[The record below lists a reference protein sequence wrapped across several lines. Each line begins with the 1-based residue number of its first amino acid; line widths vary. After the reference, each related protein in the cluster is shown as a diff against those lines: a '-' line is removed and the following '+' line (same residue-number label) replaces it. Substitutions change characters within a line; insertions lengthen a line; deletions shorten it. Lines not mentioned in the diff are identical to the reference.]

1 MRQPKFNNLSIDRK
15 GTETIRQR
23 IAKSKKVKITIN
35 IDQDSLESLRKMAG
49 QSGASYQ
56 KLLNQILREGLGGRT
71 KNKKK
76 IEKVEKEIARL
87 KKLIA

>member
-1 MRQPKFNNLSIDRK
+1 MKQPKFSNLSIDRK
-15 GTETIRQR
+15 GTESIRQR

-35 IDQDSLESLRKMAG
+35 IDQDSLDSLRKMAG

-56 KLLNQILREGLGGRT
+56 KLLNQILREGLGGRSDAESRLE
-71 KNKKK
+71 K
-76 IEKVEKEIARL
+76 IERELARL